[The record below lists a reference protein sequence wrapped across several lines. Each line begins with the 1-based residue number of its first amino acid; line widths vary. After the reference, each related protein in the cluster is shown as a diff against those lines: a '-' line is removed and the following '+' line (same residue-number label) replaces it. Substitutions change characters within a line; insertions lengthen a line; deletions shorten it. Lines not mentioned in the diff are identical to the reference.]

1 MEALEI
7 TFKIDAPQTDYQ
19 SDINTLILRIDK
31 LRHFYNNI
39 FFEKTISN
47 INVEEH
53 NKNIECI
60 EEILQ
65 HMKFRTIDKGVTN
78 EHK

>member
-31 LRHFYNNI
+31 LRHFYNNLY
-39 FFEKTISN
+39 FGKSQSN
-47 INVEEH
+47 IDVESH

-65 HMKFRTIDKGVTN
+65 HMKFKAIEG
-78 EHK
+78 